1 MGITTSRS
9 TPQTLDGQAIV
20 NSTCTTSFRRAR
32 GQVENTLRDL
42 GAYLPLYKAA
52 VEGKWRDARLYLD
65 QDPEALTAKISIASE
80 TALHIAVGTG
90 KQGHHFVEKLVKEM
104 SPEDLAI
111 TDQHG
116 ETAFSVAAVVGNI
129 VAAKMLVNKNPD
141 LPNISGKYGFPIQ
154 KAAQFSHREMV
165 LYLLDVTR
173 PDIQPNPFSGETGG
187 HLLIDVIAADF
198 YDIALELIRRY
209 PEIATVEVN
218 GFGSP
223 LSILARKSTAFSSGR
238 VVEPMRWSHFNPVAH
253 FREKRKRN
261 LMERQ
266 AVQLVKA
273 LCKEILELDDSRVFS
288 LLQQALH
295 DAAKLGIPEI
305 IEEIV
310 LAFPPAIWFTDK
322 DNYNVFQLA
331 MLNRR
336 ENVFNLI
343 YQMTDYQYLIMRF
356 IDPDDNNM
364 LHLVGRLPPP
374 DRLSLVSGP
383 ALLVQREM
391 QWFKQV
397 SKHIHPAQRVA
408 KNKQGKTPKMLFREE
423 HQQLMK
429 DGAKWMKHTA
439 SSSAVFATL
448 IATVAFA
455 GGMHVPGGT
464 NQEGFPYLL
473 HQQAF
478 TVFAIADAISLF
490 LSVVSILTFLSIIT
504 SRYSEDDFHYIL
516 PRRLMVGIGVLFC
529 SIVIMMMAFCV
540 ALYLLFR
547 PAMTKNQVSVVLYG
561 IMIAIL
567 VGSIPILYQTVRP
580 INGMG
585 MFGKKRD
592 RILH

>member
-1 MGITTSRS
+1 MGICTSRS
-9 TPQTLDGQAIV
+9 RPKSLEGQAIV
-20 NSTCTTSFRRAR
+20 NSSCRSSFRRAT

-52 VEGKWRDARLYLD
+52 VEGKWRDARIYLD
-65 QDPEALTAKISIASE
+65 QDPEALTARISIASE

-90 KQGHHFVEKLVKEM
+90 ERGLDFVEKLVQEM
-104 SPEDLAI
+104 SPEDLAL

-116 ETAFSVAAVVGNI
+116 ETAFSIAAVVGNI
-129 VAAKMLVNKNPD
+129 PAAEILYNKNPD
-141 LPNISGKYGFPIQ
+141 LPNISGKYGFPIH
-154 KAAQFSHREMV
+154 KAAQFSQKEMV
-165 LYLLDVTR
+165 IYLKGVTK
-173 PDIQPNPFSGETGG
+173 PDIQPNPFSGEIGG

-198 YDIALELIRRY
+198 YDIALELVKLY

-218 GFGSP
+218 GLGSP
-223 LSILARKSTAFSSGR
+223 LSVLARKSNAFRSGR
-238 VVEPMRWSHFNPVAH
+238 VAEPLRLAHFNPVKYV
-253 FREKRKRN
+253 EGVWERN
-261 LMERQ
+261 LKEQQ
-266 AVQLVKA
+266 ALELVKE
-273 LCKEILELDDSRVFS
+273 LCKEIIELDDSKVFS
-288 LLQQALH
+288 LLQKALH

-310 LAFPPAIWFTDK
+310 GTFPPAIWFTDK
-322 DNYNVFQLA
+322 DNYNIFQLA

-343 YQMTDYQYLIMRF
+343 YQMTDYRFLITRF

-364 LHLVGRLPPP
+364 LHLVGRLPSS

-383 ALLVQREM
+383 ALLVQQEM

-397 SKHIHPAQRVA
+397 SKFIHPAQRVA
-408 KNKQGKTPKMLFREE
+408 KNKQGKTPKMVFREE

-464 NQEGFPYLL
+464 DTAGLPYLL

-478 TVFAIADAISLF
+478 TMFAVADAVSLL
-490 LSVVSILTFLSIIT
+490 LSVISILTFLSIIT

-516 PRRLMVGIGVLFC
+516 PRRLMIGIGVLFL
-529 SIVIMMMAFCV
+529 SIIVMLMAFCV
-540 ALYLLFR
+540 ALYLVFR
-547 PAMTKNQVSVVLYG
+547 PANTKNQVSIVLYA
-561 IMIAIL
+561 IMIVIL
-567 VGSIPILYQTVRP
+567 VMSVFILIQIVRP
-580 INGMG
+580 INGSKV
-585 MFGKKRD
+585 FGKKKD
-592 RILH
+592 QILH